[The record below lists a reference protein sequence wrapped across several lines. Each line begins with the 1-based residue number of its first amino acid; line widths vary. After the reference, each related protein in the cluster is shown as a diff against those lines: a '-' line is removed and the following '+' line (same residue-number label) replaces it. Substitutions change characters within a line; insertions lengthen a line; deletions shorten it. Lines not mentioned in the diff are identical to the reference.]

1 MSDYRFSSLK
11 EAAIHGAAMGTA
23 IGIITILIVL
33 VLVWSGYKP

>member
-23 IGIITILIVL
+23 MGLITILVVL
-33 VLVWSGYKP
+33 LLVWLGYKP